1 MADTG
6 PDAQADTDTDV
17 DPLATPWH
25 RTPSQATT
33 SHAMRDAR
41 THDDV
46 QVHGRDTDRDVL
58 ADRHRRG
65 LTRHATAHNAK
76 PSHAKPRHSD
86 AARYRATPHRDVEL
100 EKGFVRL
107 WFDFTLFSVGMRA
120 SVAVRYTFGWLT
132 LVVFLA
138 VSLWWRV
145 SCPLIVFLFVCV
157 CG

>member
-1 MADTG
+1 MS
-6 PDAQADTDTDV
+6 
-17 DPLATPWH
+17 W
-25 RTPSQATT
+25 
-33 SHAMRDAR
+33 DAR

-46 QVHGRDTDRDVL
+46 
-58 ADRHRRG
+58 
-65 LTRHATAHNAK
+65 HATAHNAK

-86 AARYRATPHRDVEL
+86 AARYRATLHRDVEL

-120 SVAVRYTFGWLT
+120 SVAVRYTSGWLT

-145 SCPLIVFLFVCV
+145 SCPLIVFFLCAVWLTATSGLSQGGLWFVPVVFFIVTKMHPHPKFWSLTWRRMRNRGVAFPRLVGCTR
-157 CG
+157 